1 MELSS
6 EMDRVVGLDGSETR
20 SWSTGGCMESR
31 NFDAGSLD
39 TEKSLRL
46 CSCGLLEVMS
56 ITLPSKEWMDAPRQS
71 AQFLHYEGQ
80 IDYTTRKIRRGGSST
95 LLSVPAMAR
104 DNNY

>member
-31 NFDAGSLD
+31 NFDAG
-39 TEKSLRL
+39 
-46 CSCGLLEVMS
+46 LLEVMS

-71 AQFLHYEGQ
+71 AQFLHYEAQ